1 MERKIIVIDAA
12 TSKRVILN
20 TDAKTRGELST
31 LVKNAGVDVANKDWL
46 ESLTKTTLTDD
57 SSLLP
62 TEAEYRGEKT
72 NNLVFVLSNS
82 NKKITLGVDRS
93 ELYAKIKKLNLQ
105 DAVKEITGRNFTQ
118 ATNAALIDII
128 EDAELTVEDLNT
140 SDNTEAMS
148 LQEKYNSLCFAV
160 ASLLVSL
167 EDCITNDVN
176 NAAARILSNKGGYE
190 LTDNDI
196 DDILS

>member
-31 LVKNAGVDVANKDWL
+31 LVKNAGVDVAGKDWL

-93 ELYAKIKKLNLQ
+93 ELYDKVKKLNLQ
-105 DAVKEITGRNFTQ
+105 NTVKEITGRNFTQ

-128 EDAELTVEDLNT
+128 EDAELALENFNT
-140 SDNTEAMS
+140 SDNTETMS

>member
-31 LVKNAGVDVANKDWL
+31 LVKNAGVDVAGKDWL

-82 NKKITLGVDRS
+82 NKKITLGIDRS
-93 ELYAKIKKLNLQ
+93 ELYDKVKKLNLQ
-105 DAVKEITGRNFTQ
+105 NTVKEITGRNFTQ

-128 EDAELTVEDLNT
+128 EDAELALENLNT

>member
-31 LVKNAGVDVANKDWL
+31 LVKNAGVDVAGKDWL

-128 EDAELTVEDLNT
+128 EDAELTAEDLNT

-167 EDCITNDVN
+167 EDCITEDVN

>member
-31 LVKNAGVDVANKDWL
+31 LVKNAGVDVAGKDWL

-82 NKKITLGVDRS
+82 NKKITLGVYRS
-93 ELYAKIKKLNLQ
+93 ELYDKVKKLNLQ
-105 DAVKEITGRNFTQ
+105 NTVKEITGRNFTQ

-128 EDAELTVEDLNT
+128 EDAELALENLNT

>member
-31 LVKNAGVDVANKDWL
+31 LVKNAGVDVAGKDWL

-57 SSLLP
+57 TSLLP

-93 ELYAKIKKLNLQ
+93 ELYDKVKKLNLQ
-105 DAVKEITGRNFTQ
+105 NTVKEITGRNFTQ

-128 EDAELTVEDLNT
+128 EDAELALENLNT

>member
-31 LVKNAGVDVANKDWL
+31 LVKNAGVDVAGKDWL

-128 EDAELTVEDLNT
+128 EDAELTAEDLNT

>member
-31 LVKNAGVDVANKDWL
+31 LVKNAGVDVAGKDWL

-93 ELYAKIKKLNLQ
+93 ELYDKVKKLNLQ
-105 DAVKEITGRNFTQ
+105 NTVKEITGRNFTQ

-128 EDAELTVEDLNT
+128 EDAELTLENLNT

>member
-31 LVKNAGVDVANKDWL
+31 LVKNAGVDVAGKDWL

-93 ELYAKIKKLNLQ
+93 ELYDKVKKLNLQ
-105 DAVKEITGRNFTQ
+105 NTVKEITGRNFTQ

-128 EDAELTVEDLNT
+128 EDAELTLENFNT
-140 SDNTEAMS
+140 SDNTETMS

>member
-31 LVKNAGVDVANKDWL
+31 LVKNAGVDVAGKDWL

-128 EDAELTVEDLNT
+128 EDAELTAEDLNT

-167 EDCITNDVN
+167 EDCITEDVN
-176 NAAARILSNKGGYE
+176 NAAARILSTKGGYE

>member
-31 LVKNAGVDVANKDWL
+31 LVKNAGVDVAGKDWL

-82 NKKITLGVDRS
+82 NKKITLAVDRS
-93 ELYAKIKKLNLQ
+93 ELYDKVKKLNLQ
-105 DAVKEITGRNFTQ
+105 NTVKEITGRNFTQ

-128 EDAELTVEDLNT
+128 EDAELALENLNT

>member
-31 LVKNAGVDVANKDWL
+31 LVKNAGVDVAGKDWL

-93 ELYAKIKKLNLQ
+93 ELYDKVKKLNLQ
-105 DAVKEITGRNFTQ
+105 NTVKEITGRNFTQ

-128 EDAELTVEDLNT
+128 EDAELALENLNT

-167 EDCITNDVN
+167 EDCITDDVN

>member
-31 LVKNAGVDVANKDWL
+31 LVKNAGVDVAGKDWL

-93 ELYAKIKKLNLQ
+93 ELYDKVKKLNLQ
-105 DAVKEITGRNFTQ
+105 NTVKEITGRNFTQ

-128 EDAELTVEDLNT
+128 EDAELALENLNT

>member
-31 LVKNAGVDVANKDWL
+31 LVKNAGVDVAGKDWL

-82 NKKITLGVDRS
+82 NKKITLGVDRK
-93 ELYAKIKKLNLQ
+93 ELYAKIKELNLQ
-105 DAVKEITGRNFTQ
+105 DVVKEITGRNFTQ
-118 ATNAALIDII
+118 APNAALIDII
-128 EDAELTVEDLNT
+128 EDAELTVEDLNA
-140 SDNTEAMS
+140 SNTETMS

-176 NAAARILSNKGGYE
+176 NAASRILSNKGGYE